1 MVIAIYTWVS
11 TLDQAQDGYSL
22 DAQQRV
28 LRDWCNT
35 RGHSIYG
42 IYKDAGIS
50 GKDIQHRP
58 AVREMLAVVESG
70 KIDCVLVWALS
81 RLTRSVADLYAMW
94 ETLCRTST
102 PMGRAMMGLLGV
114 FAQMEREITAE
125 RVATAMRERAEQ
137 GGRTCSCVLGYDT
150 IPGGLAINPR
160 EAEIVKSIYQVYEDT
175 GSLSATAKWCRDR
188 NITGK
193 RGKRMDAYKVRL
205 ILTRSVYAGYYG
217 FHDLRVRGN
226 IEPLISVARYNAI
239 AERINNTPTGRNS
252 KRKVILLK

>member
-1 MVIAIYTWVS
+1 
-11 TLDQAQDGYSL
+11 
-22 DAQQRV
+22 
-28 LRDWCNT
+28 
-35 RGHSIYG
+35 
-42 IYKDAGIS
+42 
-50 GKDIQHRP
+50 
-58 AVREMLAVVESG
+58 
-70 KIDCVLVWALS
+70 
-81 RLTRSVADLYAMW
+81 
-94 ETLCRTST
+94 
-102 PMGRAMMGLLGV
+102 MGRAMMGLLGV

-125 RVATAMRERAEQ
+125 RVSAAMREMAEQ

-150 IPGGLAINPR
+150 VPGGLIVNPK
-160 EAEIVKSIYQVYEDT
+160 EAKIVKSIYQVYEDT

-239 AERINNTPTGRNS
+239 AERINNTPTGRNA